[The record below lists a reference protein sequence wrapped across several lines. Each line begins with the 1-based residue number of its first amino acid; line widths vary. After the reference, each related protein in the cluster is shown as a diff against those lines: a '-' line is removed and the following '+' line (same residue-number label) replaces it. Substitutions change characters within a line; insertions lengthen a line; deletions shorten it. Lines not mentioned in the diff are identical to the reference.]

1 MKRKSTLPMAAL
13 LAAALLMTACNGKT
27 ENPSGEGTDSLTSL
41 MPDTALYGTVGEG
54 TTMHVLELKTDGGK
68 TLSFE
73 MNTDEES
80 DVQGGVYSGDRVTL
94 TFTENENGEK
104 CVTRMVNLTSL
115 LGKWTSL
122 DRNFKI
128 QEDGAVEST
137 GAAETRPYTQWSMSN
152 AQLILNADTFDVVT
166 LGPDSMSLENDKGI
180 FVYKRQK

>member
-1 MKRKSTLPMAAL
+1 MKRKTTLSIATL
-13 LAAALLMTACNGKT
+13 FTIALLMMACNGKT
-27 ENPSGEGTDSLTSL
+27 EKTTGNETDSVVSL

-68 TLSFE
+68 TLSLE

-80 DVQGGVYSGDRVTL
+80 MVQGGVFAGDRVTL
-94 TFTENENGEK
+94 TFTEYENGDK
-104 CVTRMVNLTSL
+104 YVTRMVNLTSL
-115 LGKWTSL
+115 IGMWTSL

-166 LGPDSMSLENDKGI
+166 LGPDSMSLENAKGI

>member
-1 MKRKSTLPMAAL
+1 MKRNFTLSVVL
-13 LAAALLMTACNGKT
+13 LFAVALLMVGCNGKT
-27 ENPSGEGTDSLTSL
+27 DNAKGENADSMMTFVS
-41 MPDTALYGTVGEG
+41 DTALYGTVGEG

-80 DVQGGVYSGDRVTL
+80 AVQGGVFAGDKVTL

-104 CVTRMVNLTSL
+104 FIIRMVNLTSL

-128 QEDGAVEST
+128 QEDGAVESEGT
-137 GAAETRPYTQWSMSN
+137 AETHPYTQWSMSN
-152 AQLILNADTFDVVT
+152 AQLILNADTFDVVS